1 MFDVSIHLP
10 NNILTNEMLKL
21 EFKDWDYLKIQD
33 KIGIIQRHIVGES
46 ETALD
51 LAYQASEKLFIDNNR
66 ESVDFIIFCTQSPD
80 YFLPTTACI
89 LQDELKIP
97 KTVGALDINLG
108 CSGFVYGLALAKG
121 LLFAGIAKNLLLVT
135 SETYTKHIFKKDI
148 ANRAIFGDAATA
160 SLLNKQ
166 HILKIGEFT
175 LGTDG
180 SGKNNLI
187 IKNGGLRNAFNS
199 HPEEIEYGSGNI
211 YTENNLYMNG
221 PEIFNFTIERIPPL
235 VKQNLDANNLT
246 INDIDYFVFH
256 QANQFM
262 LDYLRKKLG
271 IPSEKFCIDMA
282 DTGNTVSCT
291 IPIALKN
298 AFDKGIVRNGNKVM
312 LVGFGVGY
320 SWGAVIIEI

>member
-1 MFDVSIHLP
+1 MFDISVYLP
-10 NNILTNEMLKL
+10 SNVLTNEMLKS
-21 EFKDWDYLKIQD
+21 EFKDWDYMKIQD
-33 KIGIIQRHIVGES
+33 KVGIRQRHIAGES

-51 LAYQASEKLFIDNNR
+51 LAYEAAQKLFIDNDR
-66 ESVDFIIFCTQSPD
+66 ETIDFIILCTQSPD

-89 LQDELKIP
+89 LQDNLGLP

-108 CSGFVYGLALAKG
+108 CSGYVYGLALAKG
-121 LLFAGIAKNLLLVT
+121 LLSAGISQNLLLVT
-135 SETYTKHIFKKDI
+135 SETYTKHIYKKDI

-160 SLLNKQ
+160 SLLSKQ
-166 HILKIGEFT
+166 SVAEIGEFT

-187 IKNGGLRNAFNS
+187 IKNGGLRNASDSNAR
-199 HPEEIEYGSGNI
+199 EIEYGSGNI

-221 PEIFNFTIERIPPL
+221 PEIFNFTIAEIPAL
-235 VKQNLDANNLT
+235 VKKNLIANDLT

-271 IPSEKFCIDMA
+271 IPAEKFCIDMVN
-282 DTGNTVSCT
+282 TGNTVSCT

-298 AFDKGIVRNGNKVM
+298 AADNGIVRTGNKVM

-320 SWGAVIIEI
+320 SWGAVTIKI